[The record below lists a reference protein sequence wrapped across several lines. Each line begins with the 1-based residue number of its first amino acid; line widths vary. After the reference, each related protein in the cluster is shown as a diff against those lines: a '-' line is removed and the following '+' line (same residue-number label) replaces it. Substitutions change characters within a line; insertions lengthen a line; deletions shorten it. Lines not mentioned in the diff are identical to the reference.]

1 MATWPPLSPRGAI
14 RSRSKPREI
23 VNPALSPCRYSLLM
37 ARRKKLPKLRWLLA
51 GALVAGIWVV
61 RQDAQTPRPPE
72 SVGPAKTT
80 SVHLPKA
87 VERPARRPA
96 PMTTSSIVRP
106 QRPVPGVLSTTSRV
120 RMRTE
125 ASVSSK
131 VVTWLEAGQ
140 SVRIL
145 ASTGKW
151 RRVSASGRTGWVHG
165 DYLGRRNEAPKR
177 PKMPV
182 AKPTQAGRTATTT
195 SGLRPTRAPQ
205 GGDCQCPYDLM
216 LDGSQCGEHSAYVMQ
231 DATAAR
237 CYR

>member
-1 MATWPPLSPRGAI
+1 
-14 RSRSKPREI
+14 
-23 VNPALSPCRYSLLM
+23 M

-61 RQDAQTPRPPE
+61 RHDAQTPRPPE
-72 SVGPAKTT
+72 SVAPAKTF
-80 SVHLPKA
+80 VQLPKA
-87 VERPARRPA
+87 ADRPARRPA

-106 QRPVPGVLSTTSRV
+106 QKSVPGALSTISRV
-120 RMRTE
+120 RMRAE
-125 ASVSSK
+125 ANAASK

-140 SVRIL
+140 SVRVL

-151 RRVSASGRTGWVHG
+151 RRVSAAGRTGWVHG
-165 DYLGRRNEAPKR
+165 DYLGRRNDAPRR

-182 AKPTQAGRTATTT
+182 AKPTQASRTATTT
-195 SGLRPTRAPQ
+195 SGMRPARAPQ

-216 LDGSQCGEHSAYVMQ
+216 LDGSQCGEHSGYVMHG
-231 DATAAR
+231 ATAAR